1 VTAFRR
7 VVVGLDGSE
16 QAGEAL
22 VLAQRLV
29 DPDGLLILAG
39 IDAHRSF
46 RLPHGREP
54 ESPATVLAAARA
66 EVEGGRTV
74 TCVERAAASAAR
86 GLSEIAEDQRA
97 DLVVLGSRRAGPE
110 GRITPG
116 RTALRLLQGGPCAVA
131 IAPAGAGECERF
143 RHVGLAYDGSVE
155 AGAALRAA
163 YAVAARDGA
172 AVSIYFCVASA
183 GAGYGG
189 LAAAQVDQVA
199 QAQRVDAQERL
210 DAAADEA
217 PDGVNP
223 QTVLLRGDPAPEI
236 ARACD
241 GIVDLLFVGSRGYG
255 PLHRALSGSVS
266 EALLL
271 AATHPVVV
279 TPRGGVSRPEE
290 PDHAAAG
297 AP

>member
-1 VTAFRR
+1 MTAFRR
-7 VVVGLDGSE
+7 VVIGLDGSDS
-16 QAGEAL
+16 AGEAL
-22 VLAQRLV
+22 LLAQRLA
-29 DPDGLLILAG
+29 DPNSLLVLAG
-39 IDAHRSF
+39 IEAHRPF
-46 RLPHGREP
+46 RLPHGRDP
-54 ESPATVLAAARA
+54 QSLAGLLAAARA
-66 EVEGGRTV
+66 ELEGRWTV

-86 GLSEIAEDQRA
+86 GLTEIAEEQRA
-97 DLVVLGSRRAGPE
+97 DLVVLGSRRSGPE

-131 IAPAGAGECERF
+131 IAPAGAGERDRF
-143 RHVGLAYDGSVE
+143 RHVGVAYDGSVE
-155 AGAALRAA
+155 AGAALSAA
-163 YAVAARDGA
+163 YAVAARDRA

-183 GAGYGG
+183 SAGYGG
-189 LAAAQVDQVA
+189 LPAPEVDQAA

-210 DAAADEA
+210 DAAADKA
-217 PDGVNP
+217 PAGVNP

-241 GIVDLLFVGSRGYG
+241 GIVDLLFAGSRGYG
-255 PLHRALSGSVS
+255 PMQRALSGSVS

-279 TPRGGVSRPEE
+279 TPRGGVSRPEA